1 VELDVACRMQ
11 QVNEGHFP
19 DLETVPKYAL
29 TLTVPALCSAKKVV
43 CVAPESRKAK
53 AVQAMLEG
61 PVSTNCPASFLR
73 TQSQAALFVDADSTS
88 LLEKF

>member
-1 VELDVACRMQ
+1 MQ

-19 DLETVPKYAL
+19 DLKAVPKYAL

-53 AVQAMLEG
+53 AIQALLEG
-61 PVSTNCPASFLR
+61 PVSTDCPASFLR
-73 TQSQAALFVDADSTS
+73 TQEQATLFIDTDSAD
-88 LLEKF
+88 LLEDY

>member
-1 VELDVACRMQ
+1 
-11 QVNEGHFP
+11 
-19 DLETVPKYAL
+19 
-29 TLTVPALCSAKKVV
+29 VPALCSAKKVV